1 MSNNK
6 KIAVVTGNS
15 RGLGKNMELGLAQK
29 GLDVILT
36 YNSKQE
42 EAQAVVAEI
51 EQCGQ
56 RAVAL
61 QLEVAESKGFD
72 AFFATVSTILQQTF
86 QADRFNF
93 LINNAGTGIY
103 APFADTTEEQFDTMM
118 NIHLKSVFF

>member
-29 GLDVILT
+29 GIDVILT